1 MMTGTMNFEADP
13 MTVQRPANTVRATI
27 IPRNNSVYTSVDFD
41 REGKQMGFFHV
52 PQSPHDDAWGTV
64 RVPLAVIKNGDG
76 PTVLIEGGNHGD
88 EYEGPIALGELLRE
102 IDPRDIAGRI
112 IAIPAINIR
121 AVEAGTRTSPVDGL
135 NFNRSFPG
143 DFNGTLTSQ
152 IAAYV
157 HDILFPKADYFL
169 DLHSGGSSLMI
180 LPSAIIEPSP
190 TAQGHRK
197 NIKATLA
204 FGAPTVVM
212 VDNLGETRTSTASAN
227 HQGLIVIGSEMA
239 GGGLV
244 SPDALAICRR
254 GIRNVLKHAGVLKG
268 APDIAP
274 GANARVLKVPGSE
287 GYLLS
292 EEDGVFEPLSPLGS
306 AVSKG
311 DLAGRIHFL
320 HTPSRAPIDL
330 LHPID
335 GIVFAKRQP
344 GRVRPGNCCFVL
356 ANEYPEALTDEP

>member
-1 MMTGTMNFEADP
+1 MSNLSVVKSEASGRKLVTP
-13 MTVQRPANTVRATI
+13 RRNSIFTTI
-27 IPRNNSVYTSVDFD
+27 DLD
-41 REGKQMGFFHV
+41 RQGKQIGYFCV
-52 PQSPHDDAWGTV
+52 PQSPHEDAWGTV
-64 RVPLAVIKNGDG
+64 QVPLAVVKNDVG
-76 PTVLIEGGNHGD
+76 PTVLIEAGNHGD

-102 IDPRDIAGRI
+102 IDPAEVTGRI
-112 IAIPAINIR
+112 IAIPAINVR
-121 AVEAGTRTSPVDGL
+121 AVEAGQRTSPVDGL

-157 HDILFPKADYFL
+157 NDCLFPIADYFL

-190 TAQGHRK
+190 TPEGHRR

-212 VDNLGETRTSTASAN
+212 VDNLGETRTSTAAAN
-227 HQGLIVIGSEMA
+227 QQGLIVIGSEMA

-244 SPDALAICRR
+244 GQDALAICRR

-268 APDIAP
+268 APDMPAE
-274 GANARVLKVPGSE
+274 ANARVLKVPGSA
-287 GYLLS
+287 GYILS
-292 EEDGVFEPLSPLGS
+292 DDDGVFEPISELGIEVK
-306 AVSKG
+306 AG
-311 DLAGRIHFL
+311 DIAGRIHFL
-320 HTPSRAPIDL
+320 RSPAREPIIL
-330 LHPID
+330 RHPID

-356 ANEYPEALTDEP
+356 ANEYPEALSDEL

>member
-1 MMTGTMNFEADP
+1 MTNL
-13 MTVQRPANTVRATI
+13 TVVTSGEEERKRL
-27 IPRNNSVYTSVDFD
+27 IPRRNSVFTSIDLD
-41 REGKQMGFFHV
+41 RPGKQIGYFAV
-52 PQSPHDDAWGTV
+52 PQSPHDDAWGV
-64 RVPLAVIKNGDG
+64 VQVPLAVVKNGTG
-76 PTVLIEGGNHGD
+76 PTVLVEAGNHGD

-102 IDPRDIAGRI
+102 IDPAEVSGRI

-143 DFNGTLTSQ
+143 DFNGSLTSQ

-157 HDILFPKADYFL
+157 NDCLFPIADYFL

-190 TAQGHRK
+190 TPEGHRR
-197 NIKATLA
+197 NIEATLA

-212 VDNLGETRTSTASAN
+212 VDNLGETRTSTAAAN
-227 HQGLIVIGSEMA
+227 HQGLVVIGSEMA

-244 SPDALAICRR
+244 SQDALDICRR

-268 APDIAP
+268 APDIPA
-274 GANARVLKVPGSE
+274 GANARILKVPGSE
-287 GYLLS
+287 GYILS
-292 EEDGVFEPLSPLGS
+292 DEDGVFEPISPLGS
-306 AVSKG
+306 AVKKG
-311 DLAGRIHFL
+311 DVAGRIHFL
-320 HTPSRAPIDL
+320 RTPARAPVTL
-330 LHPID
+330 RHPID

-356 ANEYPEALTDEP
+356 ANEYPEALADEL

>member
-1 MMTGTMNFEADP
+1 MSNLSVVKSEASGRKLVTP
-13 MTVQRPANTVRATI
+13 RRNSIFTTI
-27 IPRNNSVYTSVDFD
+27 DLD
-41 REGKQMGFFHV
+41 RQGKQIGYFCV
-52 PQSPHDDAWGTV
+52 PQSPHEDAWGTV
-64 RVPLAVIKNGDG
+64 QVPLAVVKNDVG
-76 PTVLIEGGNHGD
+76 PTVLIEAGNHGD

-102 IDPRDIAGRI
+102 IDPAEVTGRI
-112 IAIPAINIR
+112 IAIPAINVR
-121 AVEAGTRTSPVDGL
+121 AVEAGQRTSPVDGL

-157 HDILFPKADYFL
+157 NDCLFPIADYFL

-190 TAQGHRK
+190 TPEGHRR

-212 VDNLGETRTSTASAN
+212 VDNLGETRTSTAAAN
-227 HQGLIVIGSEMA
+227 QQGLIVIGSEMA

-244 SPDALAICRR
+244 GQEALAICRR

-268 APDIAP
+268 APDMPAE
-274 GANARVLKVPGSE
+274 ANARVLKVPGSA
-287 GYLLS
+287 GYILS
-292 EEDGVFEPLSPLGS
+292 DDDGVFEPISELGIEVK
-306 AVSKG
+306 AG
-311 DLAGRIHFL
+311 DIAGRIHFL
-320 HTPSRAPIDL
+320 RSPAREPVIL
-330 LHPID
+330 RHPID

-356 ANEYPEALTDEP
+356 ANEYPEALSDEL